1 MKLNLRSL
9 LKSDIVLYIL
19 GFIATFQ
26 LMGYLMLNEMD
37 SALMLLLVGFLT
49 SYFTKNMVI
58 IFFVAMLVANITSMR
73 LYQKH
78 VYEGLKMK
86 AKTGKQEKKQAK
98 EHEEDEISKESNKE
112 DNEKCIKDCKGAKE
126 CITNCKKPKSGF
138 QNKLAP
144 SKFSENED
152 EDEDDDDEEDKPSLD
167 YASTVETAYD
177 NLDKILDSDA
187 LKAMSNDSQ
196 RLIEKQQKLMTNMK
210 DIQPMMQ
217 EVTKFLKGF
226 DMDKMSNMFSKFSTS
241 DDSNPEENN

>member
-1 MKLNLRSL
+1 MKFNLRSL
-9 LKSDIVLYIL
+9 LKNDIVLYIL
-19 GFIATFQ
+19 GFLTTFQ
-26 LMGYLMLNEMD
+26 LMGYLMLNEMN

-73 LYQKH
+73 LYKKH
-78 VYEGLKMK
+78 IYEGLKMK
-86 AKTGKQEKKQAK
+86 AKT
-98 EHEEDEISKESNKE
+98 SKEEEEEENENDEMSGSPKKE
-112 DNEKCIKDCKGAKE
+112 DNDKCIKDCKGAKE

-144 SKFSENED
+144 SKFSK
-152 EDEDDDDEEDKPSLD
+152 DEDDDEDDEEDKPSLD
-167 YASTVETAYD
+167 YASTVESAYD

-196 RLIEKQQKLMTNMK
+196 RLIQKQQKLMTNMK
-210 DIQPMMQ
+210 DIQPMMN

-226 DMDKMSNMFSKFSTS
+226 DMDKMSSMFSQFSSS
-241 DDSNPEENN
+241 DESKPEENN